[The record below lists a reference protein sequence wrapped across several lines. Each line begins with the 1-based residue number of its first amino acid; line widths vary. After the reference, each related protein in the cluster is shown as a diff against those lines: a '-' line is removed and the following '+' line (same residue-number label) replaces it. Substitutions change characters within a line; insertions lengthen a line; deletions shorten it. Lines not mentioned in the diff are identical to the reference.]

1 LILQPLTLEDVG
13 NFFALDSDPDVMKYL
28 ARPPAS
34 DKQLVR
40 SLIEKKI
47 DYNQR
52 NPGLGYW
59 ALMEKKSKSFIGQ
72 FSLAHIEFD
81 ETKEIEIG
89 FRFLPYFWGRG
100 FATEMGKELIRH
112 GFDHLKL
119 KRIVGLT
126 HPDNLISQK
135 VLDKIGFKYTRLDF
149 YYGIRVRLFEI
160 TKSTPTFE
168 TQ

>member
-1 LILQPLTLEDVG
+1 
-13 NFFALDSDPDVMKYL
+13 
-28 ARPPAS
+28 
-34 DKQLVR
+34 
-40 SLIEKKI
+40 
-47 DYNQR
+47 
-52 NPGLGYW
+52 
-59 ALMEKKSKSFIGQ
+59 
-72 FSLAHIEFD
+72 
-81 ETKEIEIG
+81 
-89 FRFLPYFWGRG
+89 
-100 FATEMGKELIRH
+100 MGKELIRH